1 MIRST
6 HRNRPAGLAALRRLA
21 ARSPQQERCDLCA
34 TVLSGEHEHLVD
46 PANRRLLCA
55 CNACAVLFD
64 HSGVTRYRR
73 IPRDIRGLPDFEI
86 GDSLWN
92 SLAIPIGLVFF
103 FRSSV
108 TNIVKGEGFGSVIL
122 AVYPSPAGPTETV
135 VEEELWQALTSID
148 GAVAGLLT
156 DVEAL
161 LVNRTRGAR
170 DYCIVPIDQC
180 YKLVGLI
187 RRHWT
192 GISGGGEVWEQTRLF
207 FDSLRERARPT
218 WRVSH
223 A

>member
-1 MIRST
+1 
-6 HRNRPAGLAALRRLA
+6 LAV
-21 ARSPQQERCDLCA
+21 RSPEPERCDLCA

-64 HSGVTRYRR
+64 HSGATRYRR
-73 IPRDIRGLPDFEI
+73 IPRDIRGLPGFEI
-86 GDSLWN
+86 SDILWN

-108 TNIVKGEGFGSVIL
+108 SNGIL
-122 AVYPSPAGPTETV
+122 AVYPSPGGPTETV
-135 VEEELWQALTSID
+135 VDEELWTALASLD
-148 GAVAGLLT
+148 DAVAGLLI
-156 DVEAL
+156 DIEAL

-180 YKLVGLI
+180 YKLIGLI

-192 GISGGGEVWEQTRLF
+192 GISGGDEVWDQIRLF
-207 FDSLRERARPT
+207 FDSLRERARPA
-218 WRVSH
+218 WSASH